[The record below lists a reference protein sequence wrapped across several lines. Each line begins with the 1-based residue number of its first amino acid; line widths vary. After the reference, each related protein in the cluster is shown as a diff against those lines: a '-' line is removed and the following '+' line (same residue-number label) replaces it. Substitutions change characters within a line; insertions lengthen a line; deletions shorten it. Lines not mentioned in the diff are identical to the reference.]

1 MWWELSFNS
10 FHGADQWSFMEL
22 QHISCTTHT
31 QCTDDRYTTRPVGGL
46 VWSATKTLSNF
57 SSSPTR
63 LSSLR
68 AIQTLVRSYLVVV
81 VVVLE
86 QGGHKGQ
93 DYSEP
98 QQIQQQREKYNQQRP
113 MIATSPPH
121 WGAVRILL
129 LLSVLV
135 SQIRPHLSLL
145 AVKLAQHA
153 HVYV

>member
-1 MWWELSFNS
+1 
-10 FHGADQWSFMEL
+10 
-22 QHISCTTHT
+22 
-31 QCTDDRYTTRPVGGL
+31 
-46 VWSATKTLSNF
+46 
-57 SSSPTR
+57 
-63 LSSLR
+63 
-68 AIQTLVRSYLVVV
+68 VV

-86 QGGHKGQ
+86 LGGHKGQ

-113 MIATSPPH
+113 MIATSRPH
-121 WGAVRILL
+121 WDAVRILL

-153 HVYV
+153 HV